1 MENREKQKSAIKVL
15 GATGRILLSVLKNL
29 GEASLEVIDEGFLNP
44 NYPFTK
50 PTRILLGLDSAGFQS
65 IRQKSNKV
73 RRNLFS
79 VTLHRLK
86 KDGLVQMEGGKGNA
100 AWFLT
105 DKGVRILDAKTRLEN
120 SVLRQ
125 KLTKDNLPPVDG
137 KFRIMSFD
145 VPEKERWKRDY
156 LRSQLIFCDYKMLQR
171 SVWIGKR
178 PLPEIFF
185 KEVKKMS
192 MYDYIHIFEIPQKGT
207 VRNVK
212 I

>member
-1 MENREKQKSAIKVL
+1 MKHREKQANNAKILST
-15 GATGRILLSVLKNL
+15 TGRILISILKNL

-44 NYPFTK
+44 NYSFTK
-50 PTRILLGLDSAGFQS
+50 PTRILIGLDSSGIQS
-65 IRQKSNKV
+65 IKQKNNKV

-86 KDGLVQMEGGKGNA
+86 KDGLVYMNGAKRSTK
-100 AWFLT
+100 WFLT
-105 DKGVRILDAKTRLEN
+105 GKGLRLFGAKTELGDDTLNHR
-120 SVLRQ
+120 
-125 KLTKDNLPPVDG
+125 LTKDILPPNDG
-137 KFRIMSFD
+137 KIRIISFD

-156 LRSQLIFCDYKMLQR
+156 FRSQLIFCDYKMLQR

-178 PLPEIFF
+178 PLPEIIF
-185 KEVKKMS
+185 KEIKKMS
-192 MYDYIHIFEIPQKGT
+192 MRGYVHIFEISHKGT